1 MNSAKQTQ
9 SQTQSQTQTK
19 KPIFYIGTEMDGS
32 TIIKFTT
39 SYNNSHEPN
48 RQYSQD
54 NKNYDNNEIQ
64 MYLEY
69 VAKFGIMNTL

>member
-1 MNSAKQTQ
+1 MMNSAKQTR
-9 SQTQSQTQTK
+9 TQTQTQ
-19 KPIFYIGTEMDGS
+19 KPIFYIGSEMDGS

-48 RQYSQD
+48 RQYPQD
-54 NKNYDNNEIQ
+54 KKKCDNNEIQ